1 MKIKILPGL
10 IALCI
15 AFLSCD
21 SNKPASP
28 YEEILSRQ
36 PYRPLTDSIRHNPF
50 DPGLYYRRGM
60 LLFKNNNNPPALAD
74 FKKAWSLHKGE
85 VYAMAISNVLLEGKA
100 DSAISFLQD
109 ALKVLPWSVPL
120 HINLIQA
127 YADQQKINEALVV
140 CDSVLRQHPDHVGVL
155 MMKSDLLEQKND
167 SAGSLKAL
175 QQAYLFAPFNE
186 DLCYD
191 LAFAYA
197 QNKNPK
203 ALQLCD
209 SLLQKDTAERKG
221 EPYYFKG
228 VYYSNVNDVSN
239 ALDNFNKAIQYDYT
253 FLDAYMDKGKIFYD
267 QKKYT
272 EAEKVFQLALKV
284 SSSYADA
291 YYWVGRCQEALG
303 QKDEAILNYERAY
316 GLDKSLTEAKEAFER
331 LNSQ

>member
-1 MKIKILPGL
+1 MNFKTLPGL

-15 AFLSCD
+15 AFLSCN
-21 SNKPASP
+21 SHNAVSP

-36 PYRPLTDSIRHNPF
+36 PYLPLTDSIRHDPF
-50 DPGLYYRRGM
+50 DPDLYYRRGM
-60 LLFKNNNNPPALAD
+60 LLSKNNNNPPALAD
-74 FKKAWSLHKGE
+74 LKKAWSLNKRE

-109 ALKVLPWSVPL
+109 ALKILPSSVPL

-127 YADQQKINEALVV
+127 YADQQKINEALAV
-140 CDSVLRQHPDHVGVL
+140 CDSVLRRHPDQVGVL

-191 LAFAYA
+191 LAFKYA

-209 SLLQKDTAERKG
+209 SLLKKDTAERKG

-228 VYYSNVNDVSN
+228 VYYSNINDESK

-267 QKKYT
+267 QKKYN

-284 SSSYADA
+284 SPSYADG

-303 QKDEAILNYERAY
+303 QREEAILNYQRAY
-316 GLDKSLTEAKEAFER
+316 GLDKSLTEAKEAADK
-331 LNSQ
+331 LNTQ

>member
-1 MKIKILPGL
+1 
-10 IALCI
+10 
-15 AFLSCD
+15 
-21 SNKPASP
+21 
-28 YEEILSRQ
+28 
-36 PYRPLTDSIRHNPF
+36 
-50 DPGLYYRRGM
+50 
-60 LLFKNNNNPPALAD
+60 
-74 FKKAWSLHKGE
+74 
-85 VYAMAISNVLLEGKA
+85 
-100 DSAISFLQD
+100 
-109 ALKVLPWSVPL
+109 
-120 HINLIQA
+120 
-127 YADQQKINEALVV
+127 
-140 CDSVLRQHPDHVGVL
+140 

-191 LAFAYA
+191 LAFKYA

-209 SLLQKDTAERKG
+209 SLLRKDTAERKG

-228 VYYSNVNDVSN
+228 VYYSNINDESK

-267 QKKYT
+267 QKKYN

-284 SSSYADA
+284 SPSYADG

-303 QKDEAILNYERAY
+303 QREEAILNYQRAY
-316 GLDKSLTEAKEAFER
+316 GLDKSLTEAKEAADK
-331 LNSQ
+331 LNTQ